1 MSDKIEQ
8 LIAIDLGNGVTSYMA
23 GNGLSGSFSSLVAEA
38 KGTQGLGAGFV
49 REAFKLKDG
58 GSYYVGEDCRESG
71 ALVRSTDSSF
81 YKSNEIRVLFLKVLR
96 EVNVKNPVIVTGLP
110 TEFFNNHREEFSS
123 RLKQWAMDEGFQP
136 SKIQI
141 LPQYAA
147 PWFDPNLL
155 DEQGNPIEP
164 GFVLRGKIGIL
175 DIGHGTTDLGQFEDG
190 RVADH
195 RYGESNGVSN
205 IYKNLFTQLATP
217 DALNELIK
225 SPKSR
230 LPKDFRLDSQTTVF
244 TMDKWMR
251 AGSIPWRGEELPL
264 DEISLP
270 ARTKFADEVLPR
282 CIKEQWGSTDFL
294 RAVICAGGGSVI
306 LGTDLLKKHIKTKI
320 LRAKDPELSIV
331 RGLYRFYVTQFFK
344 AHAVVQHARG

>member
-23 GNGLSGSFSSLVAEA
+23 GNGASGSFSSLVAEA

-123 RLKQWAMDEGFQP
+123 RLKQWAIDEGFQP

-164 GFVLRGKIGIL
+164 DFVLRGKIGIL

-190 RVADH
+190 KVADH

-217 DALNELIK
+217 EALNELIK